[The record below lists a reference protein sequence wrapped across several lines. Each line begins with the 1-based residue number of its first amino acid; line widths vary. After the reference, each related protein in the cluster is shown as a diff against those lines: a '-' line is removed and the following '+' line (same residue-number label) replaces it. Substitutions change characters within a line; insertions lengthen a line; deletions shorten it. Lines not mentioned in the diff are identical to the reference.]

1 MWRTSAF
8 WLGGLVVGLA
18 VAAIAVA
25 AIVLLGG
32 DDKTPAT
39 PAAATPAADGG
50 IKSAEQLEQEF
61 ADRDRQQI
69 EELTNEARAIAETL
83 QPVMAGLDK
92 ALPRSGGPVE
102 QVAAD
107 KVQGWLDTV
116 RDAAAPYQ
124 ESISGGTGFNIA
136 RNTIRAALDGL
147 LNTLETYQLASGAGD
162 DRAAVH
168 QQAAAQRDNAIR
180 TWSAAGVQIDAINID
195 AGFGHQ
201 HIEQLGGAEA
211 GGVAPD
217 TLPEGTDA
225 TLPE

>member
-1 MWRTSAF
+1 MAKRSDRRQRRAAAAPPRGGAAAPRPDAVPPGAMWRTSAF

-102 QVAAD
+102 QVA
-107 KVQGWLDTV
+107 
-116 RDAAAPYQ
+116 
-124 ESISGGTGFNIA
+124 
-136 RNTIRAALDGL
+136 
-147 LNTLETYQLASGAGD
+147 
-162 DRAAVH
+162 
-168 QQAAAQRDNAIR
+168 
-180 TWSAAGVQIDAINID
+180 
-195 AGFGHQ
+195 
-201 HIEQLGGAEA
+201 
-211 GGVAPD
+211 
-217 TLPEGTDA
+217 
-225 TLPE
+225 